1 MYERFVRWF
10 LALGPVRF
18 LLKLSKVTRFPG
30 FDGLP
35 AYDVLAFFI
44 QAIQKGSFKVRASS
58 VAFNFILA
66 IFPTIIFFF
75 TVIAYIPVDGFQ
87 ESLMLLLSQ
96 VMPSNAYESVNETI
110 ADIVTRQR
118 GGLLSIGFISALY
131 FSTNGVDSLID
142 SFNKTHL
149 AISERNIWVQRGV
162 SALITG
168 ILAGFIVIAIA
179 LIIFGQYGIEFLQN
193 SDFIKGSL
201 AIWSIKLSRWLVIMG
216 LIFFA
221 ISVLYYLGPAK
232 KTAWRFFS
240 PGSTLATLLTI
251 GTSVGFSYFVER
263 FDNYNK
269 LYGSIGTLLVVM
281 MWMYFISLVLL
292 VGFEL
297 NISIENA
304 KLRYREKELSLDITL
319 EDAITKK
326 EEN

>member
-10 LALGPVRF
+10 LALGPVR
-18 LLKLSKVTRFPG
+18 LVLKLSKVTRIPG

-75 TVIAYIPVDGFQ
+75 TLIAYIPVEGFQ
-87 ESLMLLLSQ
+87 ESLMMLLQ
-96 VMPSNAYESVNETI
+96 EIMPSNAYDSVNETI
-110 ADIVTRQR
+110 EDIVTRQR
-118 GGLLSIGFISALY
+118 GGLLSIGFVSALY

-149 AISERNIWVQRGV
+149 SISSRNVWLQRGI
-162 SALITG
+162 SALITL
-168 ILAGFIVIAIA
+168 ILAVFIVIAIG
-179 LIIFGQYGIEFLQN
+179 LIIFGQFGVEFLQEK
-193 SDFIKGSL
+193 DLIHGSL
-201 AIWSIKLSRWLVIMG
+201 VVLSINFSRWLVIVG

-221 ISVLYYLGPAK
+221 ISVLYFLGPAK
-232 KTAWRFFS
+232 KTEWRFFS
-240 PGSTLATLLTI
+240 AGSTLATLLTI
-251 GTSVGFSYFVER
+251 VTSLGFSYFVER

-281 MWMYFISLVLL
+281 MWMYFIALVLL

-304 KLRYREKELSLDITL
+304 KLKHKEKDLSLDITL

>member
-18 LLKLSKVTRFPG
+18 VLKLSKVTRFPG

-35 AYDVLAFFI
+35 IYDVMAFFI
-44 QAIQKGSFKVRASS
+44 QAMQKGSFKVRASS

-75 TVIAYIPVDGFQ
+75 TLIAYIPVDGFQ
-87 ESLMLLLSQ
+87 ESLMSLLEA
-96 VMPSNAYESVNETI
+96 VMPANAYESVEETI
-110 ADIVTRQR
+110 QDIITRQR

-149 AISERNIWVQRGV
+149 AVSTRNVWMQRAI
-162 SALITG
+162 SALITL
-168 ILAGFIVIAIA
+168 ILAIFIVIAIA
-179 LIIFGQYGIEFLQN
+179 MIIFGQYGIELLQ
-193 SDFIKGSL
+193 DQGMIQGSL
-201 AIWSIKLSRWLVIMG
+201 VFWSINLSRWLVIMA

-232 KTAWRFFS
+232 KTEWRFFS
-240 PGSTLATLLTI
+240 AGSTLATLLTI
-251 GTSVGFSYFVER
+251 VTSIGFSEFVER

-297 NISIENA
+297 NISIEHA
-304 KLRYREKELSLDITL
+304 KLRHAKKDLSLDITL

-326 EEN
+326 EED